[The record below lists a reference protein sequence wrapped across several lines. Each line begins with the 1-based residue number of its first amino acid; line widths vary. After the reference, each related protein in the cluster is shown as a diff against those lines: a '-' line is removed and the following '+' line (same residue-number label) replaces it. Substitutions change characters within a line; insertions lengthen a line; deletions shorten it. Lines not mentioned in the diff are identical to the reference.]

1 MWFCFLP
8 LINKDNLVIY
18 RTFLGINCGQFWYF
32 CQGWEFAHSLICSSL
47 IRSSLICSFAH
58 LLRSLKSNEQ
68 LWAIPSDYSG
78 QMRDCERIVQVTHVK
93 KATVSES
100 LRSLKTNERISESF
114 VFSEQIT
121 HLLFCSQKP
130 AIFSNF
136 FLTKIKFLKRFLSI
150 FFKQAICSF
159 PLFNEGM
166 SNVSESLRSFTKNEW
181 PCGILSG
188 LSPKMSKWANCLF
201 FEQIDHLLI
210 FSQKK
215 SYLLRKPM
223 SEFPTLILA
232 CLKPYKCGNYGQF

>member
-1 MWFCFLP
+1 
-8 LINKDNLVIY
+8 
-18 RTFLGINCGQFWYF
+18 
-32 CQGWEFAHSLICSSL
+32 
-47 IRSSLICSFAH
+47 
-58 LLRSLKSNEQ
+58 
-68 LWAIPSDYSG
+68 
-78 QMRDCERIVQVTHVK
+78 MRDCERIVQVTHVK

-130 AIFSNF
+130 AIRSNF

-210 FSQKK
+210 FSQKRVIC
-215 SYLLRKPM
+215 SENRWANFQPWFWLALSLTSVVIMDSFNIYSLYSFSLLSS
-223 SEFPTLILA
+223 SE
-232 CLKPYKCGNYGQF
+232 Q